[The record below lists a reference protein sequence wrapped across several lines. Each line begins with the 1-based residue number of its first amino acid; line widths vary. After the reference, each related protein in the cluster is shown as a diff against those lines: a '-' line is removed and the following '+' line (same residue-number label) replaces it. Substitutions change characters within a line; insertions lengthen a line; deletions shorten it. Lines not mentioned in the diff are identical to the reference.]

1 MGRWQDGAGQGPDIS
16 NMAFHVSQALFHT
29 EISEMIRSM
38 KEWDEDDQDDDEADD
53 DGGDAD
59 AAAAA
64 DDDHDDDD
72 VDGEEAADAH
82 ANVTITLWHY
92 YSQIFAKFLEARL
105 GTCNAKRAIKLCC
118 SLQWTYWEVFVFSGV
133 PNSRTS
139 RANVITSGKSLNNAE
154 NIWKREGIPPQIA
167 GTILMV
173 P

>member
-59 AAAAA
+59 AAAA

-82 ANVTITLWHY
+82 ANVTITLWYY

-105 GTCNAKRAIKLCC
+105 GTCNAKRAIELCC
-118 SLQWTYWEVFVFSGV
+118 SLQWTYWEVFVFSGHSQIQEL
-133 PNSRTS
+133 PERTWS
-139 RANVITSGKSLNNAE
+139 HQESL
-154 NIWKREGIPPQIA
+154 
-167 GTILMV
+167 
-173 P
+173 